1 MVLTTDNTRTHV
13 SMEMMMLATIRRLVD
28 EQGRLTGS
36 AATLHEDADLYA
48 SGLTSFAAV
57 QLMLALEETFD
68 VEFPERM
75 LNRRSFA
82 SIAAIAS
89 CIAELKPEEVA

>member
-1 MVLTTDNTRTHV
+1 MVTTNDNTRTQV
-13 SMEMMMLATIRRLVD
+13 SMEMMMLETIRRLVE
-28 EQGRLTGS
+28 EQGRLTTS
-36 AATLHEDADLYA
+36 VATLRDDADLYA

-57 QLMLALEETFD
+57 QLMLAIEETFD

-82 SIAAIAS
+82 SMAAIAS
-89 CIAELKPEEVA
+89 CLAELKPEEVA

>member
-1 MVLTTDNTRTHV
+1 MTANGNRSKHV
-13 SMEMMMLATIRRLVD
+13 SMEMMMLETIRRLVD
-28 EQGRLTGS
+28 EQGRLTAS
-36 AATLHEDADLYA
+36 AVTLRDNDDLYA

-68 VEFPERM
+68 IEFPERM

-82 SIAAIAS
+82 SIGAIAS